1 MLPQSALLGKV
12 AGEQGKEQGSV
23 YTRLPILVNGKAK
36 RKADTSRSLRCHMFR
51 FQTHSIYCLTEDQLT
66 TLYSK
71 PGPHLIN
78 FFEAEVSLDSFMC

>member
-23 YTRLPILVNGKAK
+23 YDSYLGEWESQ

-71 PGPHLIN
+71 PGHHLIE
-78 FFEAEVSLDSFMC
+78 FF